1 MDQSIFIKQ
10 FIDFNKT
17 TFNNM
22 LNAMDLFQQQSEG
35 MTASLLDQAAW
46 VPDEGKKAITD
57 WINSVKKGRED
68 FKKIVDDNFGKV
80 EDFLKGS
87 D

>member
-22 LNAMDLFQQQSEG
+22 LSAIDLLQQQSEG
-35 MTASLLDQAAW
+35 MTASLLDQAVW
-46 VPDEGKKAITD
+46 LPDEGKKAITD
-57 WINSVKKGRED
+57 WIKSVKKGRED
-68 FKKIVDDNFGKV
+68 FKKTVDDNFSKV
-80 EDFLKGS
+80 EDFFKAAK
-87 D
+87 

>member
-22 LNAMDLFQQQSEG
+22 LSAIDLLQQQSEG

-46 VPDEGKKAITD
+46 IPDEGKKAITD
-57 WINSVKKGRED
+57 WIDSVKKGRED
-68 FKKIVDDNFGKV
+68 FKKIVDDNFSKV
-80 EDFLKGS
+80 EDFF
-87 D
+87 